1 MVNDIDSTLWNLAIK
16 AKAWYDLRHGTD
28 KPLLDYE
35 SVRTYIAEQERADRE
50 LEEQIRLVFKLPPG
64 E

>member
-16 AKAWYDLRHGTD
+16 AKAWYDLRHD
-28 KPLLDYE
+28 QNELLTDYE
-35 SVRTYIAEQERADRE
+35 SVRTYIARQEHANRE
-50 LEEQIRLVFKLPPG
+50 LEDQIRLVFKLPPR